1 MADQLDIFGFDESQ
15 LEEVKIDNPN
25 TLAEVFNNIAADMVY
40 CLKQSVK
47 KEGLVY
53 KGSLE
58 QSIKMPV
65 KMFGFRMVATLY
77 LADYYDYLNQGV
89 KGIGGQKNQYET
101 VTSKSGRQYRKPKKD
116 NAGNILKEAWV
127 IKAPNSP
134 YQFKKGPKVSHVKA
148 WSRSKGLN
156 EYAVRNSIA
165 RTGIKPR
172 YFFDNCMQETFYGEA
187 FNKFK
192 TDIRIVSGERVAKG
206 LKEILKK

>member
-1 MADQLDIFGFDESQ
+1 MADQLDKFGFDADQ
-15 LEEVKIDNPN
+15 LEEVKIDNPT
-25 TLAEVFNNIAADMVY
+25 TLSQVFNNIAADMVY
-40 CLKQSVK
+40 CLQQSVQ

-53 KGSLE
+53 KGSL
-58 QSIKMPV
+58 QKSIRMPV

-89 KGIGGQKNQYET
+89 KGIGGIR
-101 VTSKSGRQYRKPKKD
+101 KSGDRKGQPWD
-116 NAGNILKEAWV
+116 

-148 WSRSKGLN
+148 WSKSKGLN

-165 RTGIKPR
+165 RTGIRPR
-172 YFFDNCMQETFYGEA
+172 YFFDNCMQETFYGQA
-187 FNKFK
+187 FDKFK
-192 TDIRIVSGERVAKG
+192 TEIRIVSGERVAKG

>member
-1 MADQLDIFGFDESQ
+1 MSQQLDIFGFDVDQ
-15 LEEVKIDNPN
+15 LEEVKIDNPT
-25 TLAEVFNNIAADMVY
+25 TLSQVFNNIAADMVY
-40 CLKQSVK
+40 CLQQSVQ

-53 KGSLE
+53 KGSL
-58 QSIKMPV
+58 QKSIRMPV

-89 KGIGGQKNQYET
+89 KGIGG
-101 VTSKSGRQYRKPKKD
+101 VRKSGDKK
-116 NAGNILKEAWV
+116 GQPWV

-134 YQFKKGPKVSHVKA
+134 YQFKKGPSVSHVRQWAK
-148 WSRSKGLN
+148 SKGLN

-165 RTGIKPR
+165 RTGIRPR
-172 YFFDNCMQETFYGEA
+172 YFFDNCMQETFYGQA
-187 FNKFK
+187 FDKFK

>member
-1 MADQLDIFGFDESQ
+1 MSEQLDIFGFDESQ
-15 LEEVKIDNPN
+15 LEEVKIDNPT
-25 TLAEVFNNIAADMVY
+25 TLSQVFNNIAADMVY
-40 CLKQSVK
+40 CLKQSVI

-53 KGSLE
+53 NGSLE

-77 LADYYDYLNQGV
+77 LADYYDYLNKGV
-89 KGIGGQKNQYET
+89 KGIGGT
-101 VTSKSGRQYRKPKKD
+101 RKYKK
-116 NAGNILKEAWV
+116 GVKLNIPEPWV
-127 IKAPNSP
+127 IKAPDSP
-134 YQFKKGPKVSHVKA
+134 YQFKKGPKVSHVRQ
-148 WSRSKGLN
+148 WSKSKGLN

-165 RTGIKPR
+165 KTGIKPR
-172 YFFDNCMQETFYGEA
+172 HFFDNCMQETFYGEA

>member
-1 MADQLDIFGFDESQ
+1 MADQLDIFGFDVDQ
-15 LEEVKIDNPN
+15 LEEVKIDNPT
-25 TLAEVFNNIAADMVY
+25 TLSQVFNNIAADMVY
-40 CLKQSVK
+40 CLQQSVQ

-53 KGSLE
+53 KGSL
-58 QSIKMPV
+58 QKSIRMPV

-89 KGIGGQKNQYET
+89 KGIGG
-101 VTSKSGRQYRKPKKD
+101 VRKSGDKK
-116 NAGNILKEAWV
+116 GQPWV

-134 YQFKKGPKVSHVKA
+134 YQFKKGPSVSHVRQWAK
-148 WSRSKGLN
+148 SKGLN

-165 RTGIKPR
+165 RTGIRPR

>member
-1 MADQLDIFGFDESQ
+1 MADQLDIFGFDVDQ
-15 LEEVKIDNPN
+15 LEEVKIDNPT
-25 TLAEVFNNIAADMVY
+25 TLSQVFNNIAADMVY
-40 CLKQSVK
+40 CLQQSVQ

-58 QSIKMPV
+58 KSIRMPV

-89 KGIGGQKNQYET
+89 KGIGG
-101 VTSKSGRQYRKPKKD
+101 VRKSGDKK
-116 NAGNILKEAWV
+116 GQPWE

-134 YQFKKGPKVSHVKA
+134 YQFKKGPSVSHVKA
-148 WSRSKGLN
+148 WAKSKGLN

-165 RTGIKPR
+165 RTGIRPR
-172 YFFDNCMQETFYGEA
+172 YFFDNCMQETFYGQA
-187 FNKFK
+187 FDKFK
-192 TDIRIVSGERVAKG
+192 TEIRIVSGERVAKG

>member
-1 MADQLDIFGFDESQ
+1 MADQLDIFGFDADQ
-15 LEEVKIDNPN
+15 LEEVKIDNPT
-25 TLAEVFNNIAADMVY
+25 TLSQVFNNIAADMVY
-40 CLKQSVK
+40 CLQQSVQ

-58 QSIKMPV
+58 KSIRMPV

-89 KGIGGQKNQYET
+89 KGIGG
-101 VTSKSGRQYRKPKKD
+101 VRKSGDKK
-116 NAGNILKEAWV
+116 GQPWV

-134 YQFKKGPKVSHVKA
+134 YQFKKGPSVSHVRQWAK
-148 WSRSKGLN
+148 SKGLN

-165 RTGIKPR
+165 RTGIRPR

-192 TDIRIVSGERVAKG
+192 TEIRIVSGERIAKG

>member
-1 MADQLDIFGFDESQ
+1 MADQLDIFGFDVDQ
-15 LEEVKIDNPN
+15 LEEVKIDNPT
-25 TLAEVFNNIAADMVY
+25 TLSQVFNNIAADMVY
-40 CLKQSVK
+40 CLQQSVQ

-53 KGSLE
+53 KGSL
-58 QSIKMPV
+58 QKSIRMPV

-89 KGIGGQKNQYET
+89 KGIGG
-101 VTSKSGRQYRKPKKD
+101 VRKSGDKK
-116 NAGNILKEAWV
+116 GQPWV

-134 YQFKKGPKVSHVKA
+134 YQFKKGPSVSHVKA
-148 WSRSKGLN
+148 WAKSKGLN

-165 RTGIKPR
+165 RTGIRPR

-187 FNKFK
+187 FDKFK
-192 TDIRIVSGERVAKG
+192 TEIRIVSGERVAKG

>member
-1 MADQLDIFGFDESQ
+1 MSEQLDIFGFDESQ
-15 LEEVKIDNPN
+15 LEEVKIDNPS

-40 CLKQSVK
+40 CLQQSVK

-53 KGSLE
+53 KGNLE
-58 QSIKMPV
+58 QSIRMPV
-65 KMFGFRMVATLY
+65 KMFGLVATLY

-89 KGIGGQKNQYET
+89 KGIGG
-101 VTSKSGRQYRKPKKD
+101 VRKSGDRK
-116 NAGNILKEAWV
+116 GQGWE

-134 YQFKKGPKVSHVKA
+134 YQFKKGPKVSHVRQWAK
-148 WSRSKGLN
+148 SKGLN

-165 RTGIKPR
+165 RTGIRPR

-192 TDIRIVSGERVAKG
+192 TDIRIVSGERITKG

>member
-1 MADQLDIFGFDESQ
+1 VADQLDIFGFDESQ

-25 TLAEVFNNIAADMVY
+25 TLSEVFNNIAADMVY

-77 LADYYDYLNQGV
+77 LADYYDYINQGV
-89 KGIGGQKNQYET
+89 KGIGGTK
-101 VTSKSGRQYRKPKKD
+101 KSGPNKGKP
-116 NAGNILKEAWV
+116 WV

-148 WSRSKGLN
+148 WARSKGLN

-172 YFFDNCMQETFYGEA
+172 YFFNNCMQETFYGEA

>member
-1 MADQLDIFGFDESQ
+1 MADQLDIFGFDVDQ
-15 LEEVKIDNPN
+15 LEEVKIDNPT
-25 TLAEVFNNIAADMVY
+25 TLSQVFNNIAADMVY
-40 CLKQSVK
+40 CLQQSVQ

-53 KGSLE
+53 KGSL
-58 QSIKMPV
+58 QNSIRMPV

-89 KGIGGQKNQYET
+89 KGIGG
-101 VTSKSGRQYRKPKKD
+101 VRKSGDKK
-116 NAGNILKEAWV
+116 GQPWE

-134 YQFKKGPKVSHVKA
+134 YQFKKGPSVSHVRQWAK
-148 WSRSKGLN
+148 SKDLN

-165 RTGIKPR
+165 KTGIRPR

-187 FNKFK
+187 FDKFK
-192 TDIRIVSGERVAKG
+192 TEIRIVSGERVAKG

>member
-1 MADQLDIFGFDESQ
+1 MVDQLDIFGFDESQ

-40 CLKQSVK
+40 CLQQSVK

-53 KGSLE
+53 KGGLE
-58 QSIKMPV
+58 KSIRMPV
-65 KMFGFRMVATLY
+65 KMFGFRMTATLY

-89 KGIGGQKNQYET
+89 KGIGGT
-101 VTSKSGRQYRKPKKD
+101 RKYKKGVKL
-116 NAGNILKEAWV
+116 NVPEPWV

-134 YQFKKGPKVSHVKA
+134 YQFKKGPSVSHIKGWA
-148 WSRSKGLN
+148 KSKGLN
-156 EYAVRNSIA
+156 EYAVRSSIA
-165 RTGIKPR
+165 HTGIKPR
-172 YFFDNCMQETFYGEA
+172 YFFDNCMKETFYGEA

-192 TDIRIVSGERVAKG
+192 TDIRIVSGERIAKG

>member
-1 MADQLDIFGFDESQ
+1 MSQQLDIFGFDESQ
-15 LEEVKIDNPN
+15 LEEVKIDNPT
-25 TLAEVFNNIAADMVY
+25 TLSQVFNNIAADMVY
-40 CLKQSVK
+40 CLKQSVI

-53 KGSLE
+53 KNKLHD
-58 QSIKMPV
+58 SIKMPI

-89 KGIGGQKNQYET
+89 KGIGG
-101 VTSKSGRQYRKPKKD
+101 VRKSGDRKGQPW
-116 NAGNILKEAWV
+116 E

-134 YQFKKGPKVSHVKA
+134 YQFKKGPKVSHIKA
-148 WSRSKGLN
+148 WSKSKNLN
-156 EYAVRNSIA
+156 EYAVRNTIA
-165 RTGIKPR
+165 KTGIRPR

>member
-1 MADQLDIFGFDESQ
+1 VADQLDIFGFDVDQ
-15 LEEVKIDNPN
+15 LEEVKVDNPT

-40 CLKQSVK
+40 CLQQSVK

-53 KGSLE
+53 KGGLQ
-58 QSIKMPV
+58 QSIKMPI
-65 KMFGFRMVATLY
+65 KMFGSRMVATLF

-89 KGIGGQKNQYET
+89 KGIGGT
-101 VTSKSGRQYRKPKKD
+101 RKSGPNKGRPFD
-116 NAGNILKEAWV
+116 

-134 YQFKKGPKVSHVKA
+134 YQFKKGPKVSHVKE

-165 RTGIKPR
+165 HTGIKPR
-172 YFFDNCMQETFYGEA
+172 YFFDNCMSQTFYGEA
-187 FNKFK
+187 FNRFK

-206 LKEILKK
+206 IKEILKK